1 MQPLRMI
8 SPLCVTLNAVMNMN
22 SIWQNTTMPS
32 FPRLSGDQKT
42 DVLVIGG
49 GMAGLLCAYLLS
61 QAGVDTLLVE
71 ENRICGGVTGRT
83 TAKITAQ
90 HGLIYHKLLQ
100 TKGMEMARM
109 YLDANQEALALYRQL
124 CMQFPCDFTVKSN
137 YVYTLSDRKSLDLE
151 LNALHRL
158 GFSADQK
165 DDLPLPFPTAGA
177 VVFRQQGQFHPLQ
190 FASHIAKGLK
200 IYENTS
206 VRQLDG
212 TTALTDYGKIHAK
225 QVIVATHFPFVNRH
239 GSYFLKLYQQRSY
252 VLALE
257 GAPNLGGM
265 FVCGEPGGY
274 SLRNA
279 GQYLL
284 LGGNNHRTGKPTTG
298 WKILEDFA
306 EKYYP
311 NAAQVGRWATQDC
324 MSLDGIPYIGQY
336 SAHTPGIFAA
346 TGFNK
351 WGMTGSMTAAMLL
364 RDEILEKDNPYK
376 PLFSPSRSMLTPQL
390 AINGAEAAMHL
401 LRLSRPRC
409 PHLGCALQW
418 NKAEHSWDCP
428 CHGSRFDAEGR
439 KLNNPSQKNLKR

>member
-1 MQPLRMI
+1 MFY
-8 SPLCVTLNAVMNMN
+8 PLCVTLNAVINMN
-22 SIWQNTTMPS
+22 SIWQNTSLPQFS
-32 FPRLSGDQKT
+32 RLSGNKKA

-49 GMAGLLCAYLLS
+49 GMAGLLCAHLLS

-71 ENRICGGVTGRT
+71 ENRICSGVTAHT
-83 TAKITAQ
+83 TAKITSQ

-100 TKGMEMARM
+100 TRGMEKARM

-124 CMQFPCDFTVKSN
+124 CQTFPCDFTVKSN
-137 YVYTLSDRKSLDLE
+137 YVYTLSDRKSVELE
-151 LNALHRL
+151 LEALRRL
-158 GFSADQK
+158 GFAAEQK
-165 DDLPLPFPTAGA
+165 EELPLPFPTAGA

-190 FASHIAKGLK
+190 FAAQIAKGLN

-206 VRQLDG
+206 VRRLDG
-212 TTALTDYGKIHAK
+212 TTAVTDYGRIRAK
-225 QVIVATHFPFVNRH
+225 SVIVATHFPFMNRH
-239 GSYFLKLYQQRSY
+239 GSYYLKLYQQRSY

-257 GAPNLGGM
+257 GAPDLGGM
-265 FVCGEPGGY
+265 YVCGEKGGY
-274 SLRNA
+274 SLRNS

-298 WKILEDFA
+298 WKPLEHLA
-306 EKYYP
+306 ETYYP
-311 NAAQVGRWATQDC
+311 DAAEICRWATQDC

-336 SAHTPGIFAA
+336 SAHTPGIFVA

-351 WGMTGSMTAAMLL
+351 WGMTGSMTAATLL
-364 RDEILEKDNPYK
+364 RDQILGKDNPYQT
-376 PLFSPSRSMLTPQL
+376 LFSPSRSILTPQL
-390 AINGAEAAMHL
+390 AINGAESAMHL
-401 LRLSRPRC
+401 LRPTRPRC